1 MSTMLI
7 EQENRAVNAKNKL
20 RRWLYKGMSDTRPEA
35 QHQDKWWK
43 VMCLTGVDYFSTL
56 GYQPGIAF
64 LAAGLLSPIA
74 TLVLV
79 LVTLCGALPIYR
91 MVAKASPHGQGSVAM
106 LERLLPGWFGKALIL
121 TLLGFAA
128 TDFIITIT
136 LSAADAT
143 AHIVENPLLKGCPEW
158 LLNKMGVTTIL
169 IGILGAIFLLGFR
182 EAIGISV
189 LVVVLYLVLNSVVL
203 AEGLRR
209 LISQPELFS
218 QWYQKMHIQ
227 HGSPWAMIGISLILF
242 PKLALGM
249 SGFETGVAVMPLVK
263 SGCNTT
269 HSAEQNDSASG
280 GTLPQINSSEIEGRV
295 KNTRKLLLTAALIMS
310 TFLLASSITTAL
322 LIPPAAFQEGG
333 DANGRAISYLAH
345 EYFGHTFGSV
355 YDISSILILWF
366 AGASAMAGLLNL
378 VPRYLP
384 RFGMAPDW
392 ARAVR
397 PLVMFFTAVAFAVTI
412 MFRADVD
419 AQAGAYATGVLVLMT
434 SAALAVLL
442 SVYKKSKWQGR
453 AFFIITLVF
462 IYTSVMNMFER
473 PEGLHIAS
481 FFIGAILV
489 TSFISRA
496 IRSVELRIGEV
507 TLDETA
513 RKFIERTVKDTGHIT
528 LLAHRPEGHDY
539 SVKESETR
547 KIHKLTEEEAEFIFL
562 EVEVSDSSDFVGDR
576 LMVTG
581 EYVNG
586 VKVLKCTSP
595 AIPNAIAALLLH
607 LRDQTE
613 VLPHAYFG
621 WTEGN
626 PLRYV
631 FKFVFF
637 GEGETAPLTREIL
650 RQVER
655 DPARRP
661 RILVG

>member
-1 MSTMLI
+1 MAP
-7 EQENRAVNAKNKL
+7 EHRAASARNKL
-20 RRWLYKGMSDTRPEA
+20 RRWLFQGMSDNRPEA

-64 LAAGLLSPIA
+64 IAAGILSPIA

-79 LVTLCGALPIYR
+79 IVTLAGALPIYR
-91 MVAKASPHGQGSVAM
+91 MVAKSSPHGQGSISM
-106 LERLLPGWFGKALIL
+106 LEKLLPGWFGKALVL

-143 AHIVENPLLKGCPEW
+143 AHIVENPVLKSFPPW
-158 LLNKMGVTTIL
+158 MLDRIGVTTLL
-169 IGILGAIFLLGFR
+169 IAILGGIFLLGFR
-182 EAIGISV
+182 EAIGVSV
-189 LVVVLYLVLNSVVL
+189 LVVALYLVLNVAVL
-203 AEGLRR
+203 GESLQH
-209 LISQPELFS
+209 LIKAPELLL
-218 QWYQKMHIQ
+218 QWQQKLFQQ
-227 HGSPWAMIGISLILF
+227 HSSPWMMIGMSLILF
-242 PKLALGM
+242 PKLALGL

-263 SGCNTT
+263 GDGK
-269 HSAEQNDSASG
+269 DSA
-280 GTLPQINSSEIEGRV
+280 TDIEGRV
-295 KNTRKLLLTAALIMS
+295 KNTRKLLVTAALIMS
-310 TFLLASSITTAL
+310 LFLMISSLTTTL
-322 LIPPAAFQEGG
+322 LIPEKAFLEGG
-333 DANGRAISYLAH
+333 EANGRAISYLAH
-345 EYFGHTFGSV
+345 LYLGHTFGSL

-384 RFGMAPDW
+384 RFGMAPEW
-392 ARAVR
+392 AKAVR
-397 PLVMFFTAVAFAVTI
+397 PLVLFFTAVAFAVTVI
-412 MFRADVD
+412 FHADVD
-419 AQAGAYATGVLVLMT
+419 AQAGAYATGVLVLIT
-434 SAALAVLL
+434 SAAFAVLL
-442 SVYKKSKWQGR
+442 SVRKNYPWQAR
-453 AFFIITLVF
+453 AFLAITLVF
-462 IYTSVMNMFER
+462 IYTSVMNMIER

-507 TLDETA
+507 TLDSAAT
-513 RKFIERTVKDTGHIT
+513 RFIEDTVKATGCIT
-528 LLAHRPEGHDY
+528 LLAHRPNGLGY
-539 SVKESETR
+539 AVKEEETR
-547 KIHKLTEEEAEFIFL
+547 KIHKLTLEEAEFIFL
-562 EVEVSDSSDFVGDR
+562 EVELSDSSDFVGDR

-581 EYVNG
+581 QEVDG
-586 VKVLKCTSP
+586 VRVLRCSSP

-607 LRDQTE
+607 LRDQTNI
-613 VLPHAYFG
+613 LPHAYFG

-626 PLRYV
+626 PLSYV
-631 FKFVFF
+631 FKFVFL

-650 RQVER
+650 RQIER

>member
-1 MSTMLI
+1 MAQGNPMATILI
-7 EQENRAVNAKNKL
+7 DPEQRCVEPSNKM
-20 RRWLYKGMSDTRPEA
+20 RRWLFKGMSDTRPDRH
-35 QHQDKWWK
+35 HQDKWWK

-64 LAAGLLSPIA
+64 VAAGLLSPIA

-79 LVTLCGALPIYR
+79 VVTLAGALPIYH
-91 MVAKASPHGQGSVAM
+91 MVAKASPNGQGSIAM
-106 LERLLPGWFGKALIL
+106 LEKLLPGWLGKVLIL

-143 AHIVENPLLKGCPEW
+143 AHIVENPLLKDLPSW
-158 LLNKMGVTTIL
+158 MLNRTAVTTLL
-169 IGILGAIFLLGFR
+169 IGLLGGIFLLGFR
-182 EAIGISV
+182 EAIGVSV
-189 LVVVLYLVLNSVVL
+189 LVVALYLTLNFVVL
-203 AEGLRR
+203 TESLHQLLKAP
-209 LISQPELFS
+209 QLFS
-218 QWYQKMHIQ
+218 QWHQNLLVQ
-227 HGSPWAMIGISLILF
+227 HGSPWTMLGISLILF

-263 SGCNTT
+263 GDHGSQTN
-269 HSAEQNDSASG
+269 
-280 GTLPQINSSEIEGRV
+280 LEGRI
-295 KNTRKLLLTAALIMS
+295 KNTQKLLLTAALIMS
-310 TFLLASSITTAL
+310 VFLIASSITTAL
-322 LIPPAAFQEGG
+322 LIPPKAFLEGG
-333 DANGRAISYLAH
+333 EANGRAISYLAH
-345 EYFGHTFGSV
+345 QFFGHTFGSI
-355 YDISSILILWF
+355 YDVSSILILWF

-392 ARAVR
+392 AKAVR
-397 PLVMFFTAVAFAVTI
+397 PLVMFFTVVAFVVTF

-434 SAALAVLL
+434 SAAFAVLL
-442 SVYKKSKWQGR
+442 SVRKKYKWQ
-453 AFFIITLVF
+453 ACSFFMITLLF
-462 IYTSVMNMFER
+462 IYTSVMNMIER

-481 FFIGAILV
+481 FFIGAILL
-489 TSFISRA
+489 TSIISRA

-507 TLDETA
+507 RLDATA
-513 RKFIERTVKDTGHIT
+513 SQYIEDTVRKTGGIT
-528 LLAHRPEGHDY
+528 LLAHRPNGHTY
-539 SVKESETR
+539 KSKEEETR
-547 KIHKLTEEEAEFIFL
+547 KIHKLTYDEAEFIFL
-562 EVEVSDSSDFVGDR
+562 EVEVSDSSDFVGDH
-576 LMVTG
+576 LLVTG
-581 EYVNG
+581 EEVEG
-586 VKVLKCTSP
+586 VRVLRCTSP

-607 LRDQTE
+607 LRDQTG

-637 GEGETAPLTREIL
+637 GEGETAPLAREIL

-655 DPARRP
+655 NPACRP

>member
-1 MSTMLI
+1 MSTLII
-7 EQENRAVNAKNKL
+7 EQEHRAVDAKNNL
-20 RRWLYKGMSDTRPEA
+20 RRWLFQGMSDTRPEA

-64 LAAGLLSPIA
+64 LAAGMLSPIA

-91 MVAKASPHGQGSVAM
+91 MVAKASPHGQGSIAM

-143 AHIVENPLLKGCPEW
+143 AHIVENPLLKGAPDW
-158 LLNKMGVTTIL
+158 LLNRVGITTIL

-182 EAIGISV
+182 EAIGVSV
-189 LVVVLYLVLNSVVL
+189 LVVALYLVLNCVVL
-203 AEGLRR
+203 VEGLRH
-209 LISQPELFS
+209 LFAQPDLFS
-218 QWYQKMHIQ
+218 QWYQKMHVQ
-227 HGSPWAMIGISLILF
+227 HGSPWTMIGISLILF

-263 SGCNTT
+263 SDGG
-269 HSAEQNDSASG
+269 AAND
-280 GTLPQINSSEIEGRV
+280 IEGRI
-295 KNTRKLLLTAALIMS
+295 KNTRKLLVTAALIMS
-310 TFLLASSITTAL
+310 AFLLASSVTTAL
-322 LIPPAAFQEGG
+322 LIPSAAFQEGG

-345 EYFGHTFGSV
+345 EYLGHTFGSV
-355 YDISSILILWF
+355 YDVSSILILWF

-392 ARAVR
+392 AKAVR
-397 PLVMFFTAVAFAVTI
+397 PLVMFFTAVAFAVTV

-442 SVYKKSKWQGR
+442 SVRKQSRWKAR
-453 AFFIITLVF
+453 AFFLITLVF

-481 FFIGAILV
+481 FFIGAILA

-507 TLDETA
+507 TLDDCA
-513 RKFIERTVKDTGHIT
+513 RRFIEKTVRDTGGIT
-528 LLAHRPEGHDY
+528 LLAHRPDGHDY
-539 SVKESETR
+539 SFKESETR

-576 LMVTG
+576 LVVTG
-581 EYVNG
+581 EEVDG

>member
-1 MSTMLI
+1 MATLLS
-7 EQENRAVNAKNKL
+7 EPDYRAVTASNKL
-20 RRWLYKGMSDTRPEA
+20 RRWLFKGMSDARPEA

-64 LAAGLLSPIA
+64 VAAGMLSPIA

-79 LVTLCGALPIYR
+79 LVTLFGALPIYR
-91 MVAKASPHGQGSVAM
+91 MVAKASPHGQGSIAM

-143 AHIVENPLLKGCPEW
+143 AHIVENPLLKDYPSW
-158 LLNKMGVTTIL
+158 MLNKVGVTTIL
-169 IGILGAIFLLGFR
+169 IALLGGIFLLGFR
-182 EAIGISV
+182 EAIGVSV
-189 LVVVLYLVLNSVVL
+189 LVVASYLLLNCVVL
-203 AEGLRR
+203 AESLRH
-209 LISQPELFS
+209 LVNAPELFS
-218 QWYQKMHIQ
+218 QWHQKLLTQ
-227 HGSPWAMIGISLILF
+227 HGSPWTMIGISLILF

-263 SGCNTT
+263 GD
-269 HSAEQNDSASG
+269 ADKADD
-280 GTLPQINSSEIEGRV
+280 IEGRV
-295 KNTRKLLLTAALIMS
+295 KNTRKLLLVAALIMS
-310 TFLLASSITTAL
+310 GFLLASSITTAL
-322 LIPPAAFQEGG
+322 LIPPAAFLEGG
-333 DANGRAISYLAH
+333 EANGRAISYLAH
-345 EYFGHTFGSV
+345 QYFGHGFGTV

-384 RFGMAPDW
+384 RFGMAPEW
-392 ARAVR
+392 AKAVR
-397 PLVMFFTAVAFAVTI
+397 PLVIFFSLVAFTVTLL
-412 MFRADVD
+412 FRADVD

-442 SVYKKSKWQGR
+442 SVYKKHKWQGR
-453 AFFIITLVF
+453 AFFLITLVF

-481 FFIGAILV
+481 FFIGAILL

-496 IRSVELRIGEV
+496 IRSVELRIGDV

-513 RKFIERTVKDTGHIT
+513 RKYIEKTVRDTGGIT
-528 LLAHRPEGHDY
+528 LLAHRPNGHDY
-539 SVKESETR
+539 NVKEGETR
-547 KIHKLTEEEAEFIFL
+547 EIHKLTKEEAEFIFL
-562 EVEVSDSSDFVGDR
+562 EVEVSDSSDFVGDH
-576 LMVTG
+576 LTVTG
-581 EYVNG
+581 EDVG
-586 VKVLKCTSP
+586 GIKVLRCTSP

-607 LRDQTE
+607 LRDQTG